1 MQSTFHGCQFSL
13 IKILVM
19 FFDNSSLHG
28 LGQETHYIYELQ
40 Q

>member
-1 MQSTFHGCQFSL
+1 MQSTFHDCQFSL

-19 FFDNSSLHG
+19 FSDNISLHG
-28 LGQETHYIYELQ
+28 LGQGTHYIYESQ